1 MSAKPKKSCP
11 ASALQLLGSVV
22 LLSDR
27 TGVKHVINVTRSVS
41 SMVELFSAHC
51 DVYYRNQRYK

>member
-1 MSAKPKKSCP
+1 MSAKPKKAAQPQPFS
-11 ASALQLLGSVV
+11 LGSVV

-51 DVYYRNQRYK
+51 DVYYRSQRYK